1 MSVKERVKQFILE
14 NFYVTD
20 PSEIGDDTS
29 LINTGYV
36 DSTGMLELMAFLE
49 KEYAIRITDTEATP
63 ENLETIDRIMRFVAL
78 KQAEAAP

>member
-49 KEYAIRITDTEATP
+49 KEYAIRITDMEATP

-78 KQAEAAP
+78 KQAAAAP

>member
-78 KQAEAAP
+78 KQAAAAP